1 MSAKSVRTSSSP
13 AATQGATVKGHIG
26 LVVLASIAAGLTLG
40 LVLVLAVFA
49 GADEPRI
56 TGSALVAL
64 VALGAGFALLAIA
77 SARYT
82 SQPQPWAR
90 VPGVASTLAGVVVA
104 LMPTGHAFDIAG
116 WVWPV
121 LLATLVVSSFRGARR
136 SLANWSRRALLYPAL
151 VVLSLIA
158 VGGAAVTV
166 MAATASNPA
175 PTSGHTYLVNGN
187 RLYLN
192 CTGSGSPTVILFNG
206 LSERTPSWAWV
217 QANVSTTTRVC
228 SFDRAGEGWSGGK
241 ATAQNGPQMASD
253 AHVLLA
259 AAHVPGPYVVAGHS
273 VGGTYALVYAE
284 QYPSQIAG
292 VALIDSSTPYQ
303 FDLPEYPGDYSMMKR
318 AYALMPTIARTA
330 MGKMM
335 LRSGHGTLPPQA
347 RNAAR
352 SFASSP
358 ARAARRPDRAPTAAD
373 DLQRGAGAAHPQ
385 RQAARRRQR
394 RHRRDARLDSRPE
407 QARPALD
414 EQHPPHRRRRNAR
427 DAARRQG
434 VRRLRERGDYPRR
447 GDGTVNRPL
456 TARGA

>member
-1 MSAKSVRTSSSP
+1 
-13 AATQGATVKGHIG
+13 VKGHIG
-26 LVVLASIAAGLTLG
+26 LVVLASIAAGLALG

-56 TGSALVAL
+56 TGSAL

-90 VPGVASTLAGVVVA
+90 VPGVASMLAGVVVA
-104 LMPTGHAFDIAG
+104 LMPTGHAFDITG
-116 WVWPV
+116 WVWPL

-136 SLANWSRRALLYPAL
+136 SLASWSRRALLYPAL
-151 VVLSLIA
+151 VILSLIA
-158 VGGAAVTV
+158 VGGAAGTI
-166 MAATASNPA
+166 MAATSSNPA

-206 LSERTPSWAWV
+206 LGERTPSWAWV

-253 AHVLLA
+253 AHALLA

-284 QYPSQIAG
+284 HYPSQIAG
-292 VALIDSSTPYQ
+292 VALIDSSTPFQ

-330 MGKMM
+330 MGKVM

-347 RNAAR
+347 RKAAR
-352 SFASSP
+352 SFASS
-358 ARAARRPDRAPTAAD
+358 ARELRADRIELLQLPTIFNEAKALHTLNGKPLAVVSASIGEMRGWTAAQNK
-373 DLQRGAGAAHPQ
+373 LAQLSTNSTHLTIAGATHETLLEGKAFAGYAS
-385 RQAARRRQR
+385 AAIT
-394 RHRRDARLDSRPE
+394 HVVEMARSADR
-407 QARPALD
+407 
-414 EQHPPHRRRRNAR
+414 
-427 DAARRQG
+427 
-434 VRRLRERGDYPRR
+434 
-447 GDGTVNRPL
+447 
-456 TARGA
+456 

>member
-1 MSAKSVRTSSSP
+1 MSAMSVPTSSSP

-26 LVVLASIAAGLTLG
+26 LVVLASIAAGLALG

-56 TGSALVAL
+56 TGSAL

-90 VPGVASTLAGVVVA
+90 VPGVASMLAGLVVA

-151 VVLSLIA
+151 VVVSLIA
-158 VGGAAVTV
+158 VGGAVGTV
-166 MAATASNPA
+166 MAATSSNPA
-175 PTSGHTYLVNGN
+175 PTSGHTYLVNGD

-206 LSERTPSWAWV
+206 LGERTPSWAWV

-253 AHVLLA
+253 AHALLA

-273 VGGTYALVYAE
+273 VGGTYALIYAE

-318 AYALMPTIARTA
+318 AYALMPTVARTA
-330 MGKMM
+330 MGKVM

-347 RNAAR
+347 GNVAR

-358 ARAARRPDRAPTAAD
+358 RELRADRIELLQLPTIFNEAQALHTLNGKPLAVVSASIGEMRGWIPAQNKLARLSTNSTHRTV
-373 DLQRGAGAAHPQ
+373 AGATHETLLEGKAFAGYAS
-385 RQAARRRQR
+385 AAIT
-394 RHRRDARLDSRPE
+394 HVVEMARSADR
-407 QARPALD
+407 
-414 EQHPPHRRRRNAR
+414 
-427 DAARRQG
+427 
-434 VRRLRERGDYPRR
+434 
-447 GDGTVNRPL
+447 
-456 TARGA
+456 